1 MGRWS
6 EPRSSTTIHSA
17 LPAKCGRGVKDTSGE
32 LRPPVARL
40 SKVAGGVSTDPI
52 LQLFTTCVT
61 RLVTS
66 PPRGVDIKVTAW
78 EGQVA
83 HLQTSKIERVRD
95 ASGSDGGRVDV
106 VDCSP
111 FTTGELVLDC
121 EAF

>member
-1 MGRWS
+1 MGRRS
-6 EPRSSTTIHSA
+6 EPRSSTTVHFA
-17 LPAKCGRGVKDTSGE
+17 LPAKCGRGKDTSGE

-40 SKVAGGVSTDPI
+40 SRVAGGVSNDPI
-52 LQLFTTCVT
+52 LRLFTTCVT

-78 EGQVA
+78 EQA
-83 HLQTSKIERVRD
+83 SKIERVRD

-111 FTTGELVLDC
+111 FPT
-121 EAF
+121 